1 VYYKMLI
8 EFDGLVEV
16 EEVQF
21 ESERIKG
28 LCVGR
33 NIAISSRLET
43 STEKLC
49 VLAEELGHFFTTS
62 GNILDQARAENRIQE
77 ARARAWAYEFLIKP
91 QDLVAAYGHGVRNRY
106 DLAEYLGVTEWFLEG
121 AVKHFEQRYWP
132 GYHVD
137 GHYIMFAPLRI
148 TKLQEMTPVW
158 DIACI

>member
-1 VYYKMLI
+1 MYYKMLI

-43 STEKLC
+43 PTEKLC
-49 VLAEELGHFFTTS
+49 ILAEELGHFFTTS
-62 GNILDQARAENRIQE
+62 GDILDQAEPDNRIQE

-91 QDLVAAYGHGVRNRY
+91 ERLVAAYTNGVSNRY
-106 DLAEYLGVTEWFLEG
+106 ELAEYLGVTEWFLEG

-132 GYHVD
+132 GCYVD
-137 GHYIMFAPLRI
+137 GHYITFNPLRI